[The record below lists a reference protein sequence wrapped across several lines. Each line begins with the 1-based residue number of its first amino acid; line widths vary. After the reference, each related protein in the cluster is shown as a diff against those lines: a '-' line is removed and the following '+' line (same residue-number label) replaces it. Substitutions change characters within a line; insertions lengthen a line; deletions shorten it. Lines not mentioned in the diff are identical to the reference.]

1 MKKTFYTFLF
11 LFFVSLNINAQSQYS
26 SIDDVKR
33 LNYDLLEEIG
43 FDDTKITLV
52 SRLIYSTAK
61 KSSHVAK
68 KGAFPQ
74 KDILDNEFNTM
85 FLKFLSEKDLAKF
98 KTIQHK
104 IK

>member
-11 LFFVSLNINAQSQYS
+11 LLLISLNINAQSQYS
-26 SIDDVKR
+26 SIEDVKR
-33 LNYDLLEEIG
+33 LNYELLEEIG
-43 FDDTKITLV
+43 YDDSKITIV

-61 KSSHVAK
+61 KASYISK

-74 KDILDNEFNTM
+74 KDILDNEFKTM
-85 FLKFLSEKDLAKF
+85 FLRSLSEKDFAKF